1 MAAKPTIGRAEMA
14 ILNYIHRHSAV
25 TVRDVADHFSETRGY
40 VRTTVLNVMVR
51 LCHKGYLQRKRGA
64 GGVYRYWPRV
74 PKRKLMRGLVRDFVE
89 KTLGGS
95 VSPFVA
101 YLAEDANLSAEDVEE
116 LKAVV
121 RGLDVPAADKQLR
134 GETAVGRER
143 P

>member
-1 MAAKPTIGRAEMA
+1 MASKPNIGRAEMA
-14 ILNYIHRHSAV
+14 ILNYVHRQNSV
-25 TVRDVADHFSETRGY
+25 TVRDVAGHFSQTKGY

-51 LCHKGYLQRKRGA
+51 LCRKGYLQRKRA
-64 GGVYRYWPRV
+64 SGGVYRYSPRV

-121 RGLDVPAADKQLR
+121 RGLDVPSSPRPSRNEAA
-134 GETAVGRER
+134 AGRER